1 MASKHDKHNKGGRS
15 TDAGHIPPAADTL
28 ENTGSSET
36 VETIET
42 VEPTAEGSGM
52 PDVYDDEP
60 PAKPPADTLEAVIKC
75 LSADKPDASAVAR
88 GKAMICPLKASFAAA
103 RAAVVTAELA
113 ADHAARPLA
122 ALAKALG
129 VKINI
134 DGAVFFPAKARGEEH
149 HTLRQERASGLETV

>member
-28 ENTGSSET
+28 ENAGS
-36 VETIET
+36 VEA
-42 VEPTAEGSGM
+42 VEPTVDGSGM
-52 PDVYDDEP
+52 PDVYDDEA

-75 LSADKPDASAVAR
+75 LSADKPDADAIAR
-88 GKAMICPLKASFAAA
+88 GKAMIGPLKAAFAAA
-103 RAAVVTAELA
+103 RAAVITAELA